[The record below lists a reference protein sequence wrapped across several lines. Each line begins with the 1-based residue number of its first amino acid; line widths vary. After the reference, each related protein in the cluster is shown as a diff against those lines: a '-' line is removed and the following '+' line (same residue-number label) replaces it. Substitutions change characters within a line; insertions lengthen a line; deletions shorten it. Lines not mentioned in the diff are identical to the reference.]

1 MIAKITAGC
10 MLKIGPICWVGKLLI
25 TLVKLLLA
33 SVSVLFAHDS
43 RLRYI
48 IILSE
53 QSQERWGQI
62 YSGGAF
68 SYLLKFIYSE
78 KGSKFEENTFLIL
91 MVLQG
96 VRTQKFMFQ
105 FALTDRNIQARF
117 GLRVVGES

>member
-1 MIAKITAGC
+1 MINLEKKMGPLSLLQKFATSFGREKVLSHVSKITAGC

-53 QSQERWGQI
+53 QSQVQWGQT
-62 YSGGAF
+62 YSGGSF
-68 SYLLKFIYSE
+68 
-78 KGSKFEENTFLIL
+78 
-91 MVLQG
+91 
-96 VRTQKFMFQ
+96 
-105 FALTDRNIQARF
+105 
-117 GLRVVGES
+117 